1 MENASETVLAGM
13 STRKVAIRLPSMV
26 FCVDGNMKFKCTV
39 IMSIAL
45 PYIMG
50 SSPLKPC
57 QIYK

>member
-1 MENASETVLAGM
+1 MENASETVMAGM
-13 STRKVAIRLPSMV
+13 STGKVASTLPAMV
-26 FCVDGNMKFKCTV
+26 FCVDGKMKFKCTV

-45 PYIMG
+45 HNIMG